1 MSWEAPDRDKMKKE
15 ASAIVEILLQN
26 KAYDVVYI
34 DIADLSAVTD
44 GIVIATTLSDVHSR
58 SLIRKIHEYLNG
70 SKSKTNFREEGT
82 RSGKWS
88 VLDFTDFMVH
98 LMVPEMRELY
108 SLESIWPEAKVTEF
122 GSAR

>member
-1 MSWEAPDRDKMKKE
+1 MNKE
-15 ASAIVEILLQN
+15 TSAIVEVLLQN

-34 DIADLSAVTD
+34 DIAGLSAVTD
-44 GIVIATTLSDVHSR
+44 GIIIATTLSDVHSR
-58 SLIRKIHEYLNG
+58 SLIRKIHESLKE
-70 SKSKTNFREEGT
+70 SQSKTHFREEGV

-108 SLESIWPEAKVTEF
+108 NLESIWPEAKVTEF
-122 GSAR
+122 GCQPR